1 MANDFGTNS
10 PNTTW
15 KNVITLKAIIKDKVF
30 AIVPVI
36 LIFSKSGRS
45 KCSTVGSPSQPSP
58 KEVIVIPS

>member
-1 MANDFGTNS
+1 ME
-10 PNTTW
+10 
-15 KNVITLKAIIKDKVF
+15 NVITLKAIIKDKVF

>member
-1 MANDFGTNS
+1 ME
-10 PNTTW
+10 
-15 KNVITLKAIIKDKVF
+15 KVITLKAIIKDSVL

-36 LIFSKSGRS
+36 FILSNSGRN